1 MQYHQKRR
9 YRVMVGLFHL
19 LTEGVGRHNSLFQQ
33 LLGCQAL
40 WYRQHRQRMSYRVS
54 LTRCFPTAI
63 LRVKRE
69 SIGIILT
76 FAGICVLWPEKF
88 TREMS
93 SNL

>member
-1 MQYHQKRR
+1 MQYHQKKR
-9 YRVMVGLFHL
+9 YRVTVGLFHL
-19 LTEGVGRHNSLFQQ
+19 LTEEVGRPSSLFQQ

-40 WYRQHRQRMSYRVS
+40 WYRQHRQIVSYRAS

-88 TREMS
+88 IRERS